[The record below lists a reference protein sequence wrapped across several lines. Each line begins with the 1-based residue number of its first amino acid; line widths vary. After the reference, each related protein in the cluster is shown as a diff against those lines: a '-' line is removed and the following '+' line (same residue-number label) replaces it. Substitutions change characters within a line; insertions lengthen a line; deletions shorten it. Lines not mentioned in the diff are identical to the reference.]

1 MRLRRF
7 FSKVPWLD
15 VVVLLTI
22 GTVLSAN
29 LLSRPAIG
37 MADNGDF
44 GRMMAKIGLEH
55 ASDSPDERYFNYFER
70 MYKIVPATTP
80 LLGDFL
86 SSEAF
91 FHQVAFWVGLP
102 FAQNGL
108 WDIRFLGG
116 LHIFALLL
124 AVGCILAAS
133 RRLRLIQRLF
143 VAAFLILFL
152 TDLRLMAY
160 LNSFYSEPAFV
171 IFLCF
176 WLAATVFWIRKPG
189 RNWPA
194 MILFYVLSGL
204 LMTAKTQNTLMGIL
218 FAAGGLGIGF
228 LKKDRK
234 QIAVAIALSAAL
246 ILITAAYFQ
255 LTPQRYK
262 RANLFNIVF
271 HDILATS
278 NASETLAFF
287 NLPED
292 LAVFSGRDYYM
303 EGGLV
308 NDPEFNRIFF
318 QKTNFS
324 DVIRYYFS
332 HPAWVF
338 QQLDRGSTQIFTMRL
353 DFLGNFEKESGLPPQ
368 SQVEKFTYWSDF
380 KEKFLPKTSLFLIG
394 IYLASVMGGLFFWL
408 RQPKARPYVV
418 VLMILVGISALQFG
432 MTMLLGGMRDPAK
445 QFWQFNLIWDA
456 IFGFGVVG
464 LSGFLFS
471 KGATDLKGY

>member
-1 MRLRRF
+1 MKFRRV
-7 FSKVPWLD
+7 FSKVPWLE

-22 GTVLSAN
+22 GIVLSAN
-29 LLSRPAIG
+29 LLSIPAIG

-44 GRMMAKIGLEH
+44 GRMMAKVGLEH
-55 ASDSPDERYFNYFER
+55 ASERPEERYFNFFER
-70 MYKIVPATTP
+70 IYKIVPATTP

-91 FHQVAFWVGLP
+91 FHQAAFWFGLP

-124 AVGCILAAS
+124 AVGSILAATRS
-133 RRLRLIQRLF
+133 LRFIQRLC

-176 WLAATVFWIRKPG
+176 WLAAAVHWIRKPG
-189 RNWPA
+189 RNWVA
-194 MILFYVLSGL
+194 MILFYLLSGL
-204 LMTAKTQNTLMGIL
+204 LLTVKTQNTLMGFI
-218 FAAGGLGIGF
+218 FAAGGLGIGY

-234 QIAVAIALSAAL
+234 QIAAAIALSAAL

-255 LTPQRYK
+255 LTPQRFK

-287 NLPED
+287 NLPDD
-292 LAVFSGRDYYM
+292 LAAFSGRDYYM

-318 QKTNFS
+318 QRTNFS
-324 DVIRYYFS
+324 DVLRYYFS

-338 QQLDRGSTQIFTMRL
+338 QQLNRGSKQILTMQL
-353 DFLGNFEKESGLPPQ
+353 DFLGNHEKASGLPKL
-368 SQVEKFTYWSDF
+368 SQVEKFTFWSDF

-394 IYLASVMGGLFFWL
+394 IYSASVIGGLLSWL
-408 RQPKARPYVV
+408 RQPTARPFVV
-418 VLMILVGISALQFG
+418 VFLILVGISALQFA
-432 MTMLLGGMRDPAK
+432 MTMLVGGMRDPAK
-445 QFWQFNLIWDA
+445 QLWQFNLIWDA

-464 LSGFLFS
+464 LLGILFR
-471 KGATDLKGY
+471 KVTTDPNG